1 MPTEAGPAGS
11 AGRPPPASKVAL
23 CHEWLNARHGSEKTF
38 EAMAAALPS
47 AAVHALTLQPSA
59 DFAFGGRPVRTTF
72 LDHPGL
78 RDRSRS
84 LQLPLMPLAWRY
96 ASREPYDVV
105 VTSSHACAKGFWPAR
120 TALHLCYCYTPM
132 RYAWLAEIDRRRPRR
147 SVASRAGERALKAWD
162 LRSVAWVDGFAAIS
176 TTVARRIETFYGR
189 PAVVIHPPVDTDR
202 FTPGDPDDREGFALA
217 VSRMVPYKRLDLAIQ
232 AAHRLRH
239 PLVVAGAGPEEG
251 RLRSL
256 AAELSADVRFVV
268 DPGDDALAALYR
280 SAGVL
285 VFPAEEDFGIVPVEA
300 QACGTPVVAYGTGGA
315 LDTVVAGETGVL
327 VAEQTAG
334 ALAAGIEAV
343 LGGRVDPAACRR
355 NAERFSPTRF
365 RNQFLDWVVT
375 SAAAANVRIDDPR
388 IPQSA

>member
-1 MPTEAGPAGS
+1 M
-11 AGRPPPASKVAL
+11 AL

-47 AAVHALTLQPSA
+47 AAIHALTLQPSA
-59 DFAFGGRPVRTTF
+59 DLRFDGRPVHTTF
-72 LDHPGL
+72 LDHPRL
-78 RDRSRS
+78 RDSSRM

-96 ASREPYDVV
+96 ASRAPYDVV

-132 RYAWLAEIDRRRPRR
+132 RYAWLAEVDHRRRRNP
-147 SVASRAGERALKAWD
+147 ASRLGERALQAWD

-176 TTVARRIETFYGR
+176 TTVARRVEEFYGR
-189 PAVVIHPPVDTDR
+189 QAVVIHPPVDTAR
-202 FTPGDPDDREGFALA
+202 FTPGDPADREGYALA
-217 VSRMVPYKRLDLAIQ
+217 VSRMVPYKRLDLAVR

-251 RLRSL
+251 RLRNL
-256 AAELSADVRFVV
+256 AAALATDVRFVI
-268 DPGDDALAALYR
+268 DPSDDELCALYR
-280 SAGVL
+280 GAGVL

-300 QACGTPVVAYGTGGA
+300 QACATPVVAYGAGGA
-315 LDTVVAGETGVL
+315 LDTVVPGETGVL
-327 VAEQTAG
+327 VPEQTVE

-343 LGGRVDPAACRR
+343 LAGQPDGAACRR

-365 RNQFLDWVVT
+365 RDRFLDWVIS
-375 SAAAANVRIDDPR
+375 SAAAANLRIDDPR

>member
-1 MPTEAGPAGS
+1 
-11 AGRPPPASKVAL
+11 
-23 CHEWLNARHGSEKTF
+23 
-38 EAMAAALPS
+38 MAAAMPS
-47 AAVHALTLQPSA
+47 AAIHALTLQPSS
-59 DFAFGGRPVRTTF
+59 DFGFGGRPVRTTF
-72 LDHPGL
+72 LDHPLL
-78 RDRSRS
+78 RDRSRAM
-84 LQLPLMPLAWRY
+84 QLPLMPLAWRY
-96 ASREPYDVV
+96 ASRDRYDVV

-120 TALHLCYCYTPM
+120 AALHLCYCYTPM
-132 RYAWLAEIDRRRPRR
+132 RYAWLAEIDQRRRR
-147 SVASRAGERALKAWD
+147 SLASQAGERALKAWD

-176 TTVARRIETFYGR
+176 TTVARRIEEFYGR
-189 PAVVIHPPVDTDR
+189 PAVVIHPPVDTNR
-202 FTPGDPDDREGFALA
+202 LTPGDPADREGFALA

-256 AAELSADVRFVV
+256 AAELAADVRFVI
-268 DPGDDALAALYR
+268 DPSDDDLAALYR
-280 SAGVL
+280 AAGVL

-327 VAEQTAG
+327 VPAQTAG

-343 LGGRVDPAACRR
+343 LGGRFDAGACRR
-355 NAERFSPTRF
+355 NAERFSPSRF
-365 RNQFLDWVVT
+365 RNQFLDWVLT

-388 IPQSA
+388 ISQSA